1 MRTPRQLA
9 LSFVVVFLVCVMAS
23 PENRVQTPQQEVA
36 SLVASPQLHAI
47 FDWFNSHGRDLAD
60 IQMEVS
66 RIPAPPFAE
75 ARRADW
81 LRNRFVQLGLDDVH
95 IDAAGNVIG
104 VRPGT
109 HTDHYLVVSAHLDT
123 VFPEDTPL
131 DIRRQGTR
139 LFGPG
144 ISDNGCGI
152 TAMLAVASA
161 MQAAHVK
168 TVSPILFVG
177 NVGEEGEG
185 DLRGMRYLFRESKYR
200 DDIAD
205 TIVIDGGGSDTIITE
220 ALGSRRYVVTA
231 YGPGGHSWSD
241 FGTPNPIVLLARVI
255 DTFSRTNVPN
265 NPKTTFNIGTIS
277 GGTSVNSIPE
287 SASFKVDIRST
298 STAEIE
304 RLEKALRAAIT
315 EVQSDFRNKEDK
327 RPLLAVDMRPIGDR
341 PAADLPP
348 NARIL
353 QVFRAVDAQL
363 GIQSRLQRASTD
375 ANIPLSLG
383 REAVTIGGGG
393 AGGGAHTLHEWYD
406 VTNRDI
412 GLKRISLTLLA
423 LAGTQ

>member
-1 MRTPRQLA
+1 
-9 LSFVVVFLVCVMAS
+9 MAT
-23 PENRVQTPQQEVA
+23 PENRVQTPQQEVTQTMA
-36 SLVASPQLHAI
+36 SAPVHAV
-47 FDWFNSHGRDLAD
+47 FDWINTHGRDLAET
-60 IQMEVS
+60 QMEVS
-66 RIPAPPFAE
+66 RIPAPPFHE

-81 LRNRFVQLGLDDVH
+81 LRGRFVQLGLDDVH

-104 VRPGT
+104 VRPGN
-109 HTDHYLVVSAHLDT
+109 HDDHYVVISAHLDT

-131 DIRRQGTR
+131 DIRRQGPR

-152 TAMLAVASA
+152 TALLAVASA
-161 MQAAHVK
+161 LQAARVH
-168 TVSPILFVG
+168 TVSPVLFVG

-185 DLRGMRYLFRESKYR
+185 DLRGMRYLFHESKYR
-200 DDIAD
+200 EHITE
-205 TIVIDGGGSDTIITE
+205 TIVIDGGGTDTIITE

-255 DTFSRTNVPN
+255 DTFSRINVPN

-287 SASFKVDIRST
+287 SANFKVDIRST
-298 STAEIE
+298 SMPEIE

-315 EVQSDFRNKEDK
+315 QVQNEFRSRDDK
-327 RPLLAVDMRPIGDR
+327 RPPLAVEVRPIGDR
-341 PAADLPP
+341 PAADLPA

-375 ANIPLSLG
+375 ANIPLAMG

-406 VTNRDI
+406 ITNRDV
-412 GLKRISLTLLA
+412 GLKRIALTLLV
-423 LAGTQ
+423 LAGMQ

>member
-1 MRTPRQLA
+1 
-9 LSFVVVFLVCVMAS
+9 MAT

-36 SLVASPQLHAI
+36 QVMASPPAHAV
-47 FDWFNSHGRDLAD
+47 FDWINRHGRDLAD
-60 IQMEVS
+60 TQMEIS
-66 RIPAPPFAE
+66 RIPAPPFQE

-81 LRNRFVQLGLDDVH
+81 LRARFVQLGLDDVH
-95 IDAAGNVIG
+95 IDAAGNLIG
-104 VRPGT
+104 VRPGV
-109 HTDHYLVVSAHLDT
+109 HSDHYVAITAHLDT
-123 VFPEDTPL
+123 VFPEDTTL
-131 DIRRQGTR
+131 DVRRQGTR
-139 LFGPG
+139 LYGPG

-152 TAMLAVASA
+152 TALLAVASA
-161 MQAAHVK
+161 MQSSRVQ
-168 TVSPILFVG
+168 TVAPILFVG

-185 DLRGMRYLFRESKYR
+185 DLRGMRYLFNESKYR
-200 DDIAD
+200 DQIAE

-220 ALGSRRYVVTA
+220 ALGSRRYVVSA
-231 YGPGGHSWSD
+231 HGPGGHSWSD

-265 NPKTTFNIGTIS
+265 NPKTTFNIGTIN

-298 STAEIE
+298 STPEIE
-304 RLEKALRAAIT
+304 RLEKALRAALG
-315 EVQSDFRNKEDK
+315 EAQEDLRGRDDK
-327 RPLLAVDMRPIGDR
+327 RPLLGVEMKLIGDR
-341 PAADLPP
+341 PAADLPS

-393 AGGGAHTLHEWYD
+393 AGGGAHTLHEWYEI
-406 VTNRDI
+406 TNRDV
-412 GLKRISLTLLA
+412 GLKRIAVTLLTLARLR
-423 LAGTQ
+423 

>member
-1 MRTPRQLA
+1 
-9 LSFVVVFLVCVMAS
+9 MAT

-36 SLVASPQLHAI
+36 QIMASAPAHAV
-47 FDWFNSHGRDLAD
+47 FDWINTHGRDLAET
-60 IQMEVS
+60 QMEVS
-66 RIPAPPFAE
+66 RIPAPPFHE

-81 LRNRFVQLGLDDVH
+81 LRARFVQLGLDDVH

-104 VRPGT
+104 VRPGA
-109 HTDHYLVVSAHLDT
+109 HTEHYIAVSAHLDT

-131 DIRRQGTR
+131 DVRRQGTR
-139 LFGPG
+139 LLGPG

-152 TAMLAVASA
+152 TALLAVASA
-161 MQAAHVK
+161 MQASHVH
-168 TVSPILFVG
+168 TTAPILFVG

-185 DLRGMRYLFRESKYR
+185 DLRGMRYLFKESKYR
-200 DDIAD
+200 DHIAA

-231 YGPGGHSWSD
+231 SGPGGHSWSD

-298 STAEIE
+298 SMPEIE

-315 EVQSDFRNKEDK
+315 EAQNDGRGRDDR
-327 RPLLAVDMRPIGDR
+327 RPTLSVDMKLIGDR
-341 PAADLPP
+341 PAADLSP

-393 AGGGAHTLHEWYD
+393 AGGGAHTLHEWYE
-406 VTNRDI
+406 VTNRDV
-412 GLKRISLTLLA
+412 GLKRIAVTLLTL
-423 LAGTQ
+423 AGVQ

>member
-1 MRTPRQLA
+1 MRYPRQSA
-9 LSFVVVFLVCVMAS
+9 LWAVIVFLCAMAS

-36 SLVASPQLHAI
+36 SLISTSQVHAI
-47 FDWFNSHGRDLAD
+47 FDWFNAHGRDLAD
-60 IQMEVS
+60 MQMEVS
-66 RIPAPPFAE
+66 RIPAPPFEE

-81 LRNRFVQLGLDDVH
+81 LRARFVQLGLDDVH

-104 VRPGT
+104 VRPGK
-109 HTDHYLVVSAHLDT
+109 HADHYVVISAHLDT
-123 VFPEDTPL
+123 VFPDDTPL
-131 DIRRQGTR
+131 DVRRQGTR

-152 TAMLAVASA
+152 TALVAVASA
-161 MQAAHVK
+161 MQAAQVH

-200 DDIAD
+200 DHIAE
-205 TIVIDGGGSDTIITE
+205 TVVIDGGGSDTIITE
-220 ALGSRRYVVTA
+220 ALGSRRYAVTA

-298 STAEIE
+298 SMPEIE
-304 RLEKALRAAIT
+304 RLEKALRAAIN
-315 EVQSDFRNKEDK
+315 EVQSDFRGKEDK
-327 RPLLAVDMRPIGDR
+327 RPLLAVEMRPIGDR
-341 PAADLPP
+341 PAADLPA

-375 ANIPLSLG
+375 ANIPLSMG

>member
-1 MRTPRQLA
+1 MRNLRQFVA
-9 LSFVVVFLVCVMAS
+9 SYVVVFLLCAMAS
-23 PENRVQTPQQEVA
+23 PENRVQTAPQEVA
-36 SLVASPQLHAI
+36 SLMASTQAHAI

-60 IQMEVS
+60 MQMEVS
-66 RIPAPPFAE
+66 RIPAPPFQE

-81 LRNRFVQLGLDDVH
+81 LRARFVQLGLDDVH

-109 HTDHYLVVSAHLDT
+109 HSDHYMVVSAHLDT

-152 TAMLAVASA
+152 TALLAVASA
-161 MQAAHVK
+161 MQAAHVH

-185 DLRGMRYLFRESKYR
+185 DLRGMRYLFSESKYR
-200 DDIAD
+200 DHISE

-255 DTFSRTNVPN
+255 DTFSHTNVPN
-265 NPKTTFNIGTIS
+265 NPKTTFNIGTVS

-315 EVQSDFRNKEDK
+315 EAQNDFRSKDDK
-327 RPLLAVDMRPIGDR
+327 RPLLAVEMRPIGDR
-341 PAADLPP
+341 PAADLPA

-412 GLKRISLTLLA
+412 GLKRIALTLLA
-423 LAGTQ
+423 LAGLQ

>member
-1 MRTPRQLA
+1 MRHQRQLA
-9 LSFVVVFLVCVMAS
+9 LSSVVVFLLCTMAS

-36 SLVASPQLHAI
+36 SLVASAQVHAI
-47 FDWFNSHGRDLAD
+47 FDWFNTHGRDLAET
-60 IQMEVS
+60 QMEVS
-66 RIPAPPFAE
+66 RIPAPPFQE

-81 LRNRFVQLGLDDVH
+81 LRARFVQLGLNDVH

-104 VRPGT
+104 VRPGS
-109 HTDHYLVVSAHLDT
+109 HSDQYIVISAHLDT

-131 DIRRQGTR
+131 DVRRQGTR

-152 TAMLAVASA
+152 TALLALASA
-161 MQAAHVK
+161 LQSVRVH
-168 TVSPILFVG
+168 TVAPILFVG

-185 DLRGMRYLFRESKYR
+185 DLRGMRYLFHESKYR
-200 DDIAD
+200 DHIAE

-220 ALGSRRYVVTA
+220 ALGSRRYAVTA

-298 STAEIE
+298 STPEIE
-304 RLEKALRAAIT
+304 RLEK
-315 EVQSDFRNKEDK
+315 
-327 RPLLAVDMRPIGDR
+327 
-341 PAADLPP
+341 
-348 NARIL
+348 
-353 QVFRAVDAQL
+353 
-363 GIQSRLQRASTD
+363 
-375 ANIPLSLG
+375 
-383 REAVTIGGGG
+383 
-393 AGGGAHTLHEWYD
+393 
-406 VTNRDI
+406 
-412 GLKRISLTLLA
+412 
-423 LAGTQ
+423 